1 MFVFAKKTKRKH
13 IQSLQKKRLPRI
25 YIHSFIKYLLKLE
38 NIHFSNFRSKI
49 NSLPKYI
56 LFRKMRIISKLSLV
70 FTFFL
75 SICVNSVASS
85 DTEQQL
91 LALTD
96 DVLALQNF
104 VEDIEVTSNFNFPQ
118 INTRKMSLRK

>member
-1 MFVFAKKTKRKH
+1 MKDLHRISDLCSF
-13 IQSLQKKRLPRI
+13 LQKKPKKNTFSHCRKRLPRI

-49 NSLPKYI
+49 NSLPKYF

-75 SICVNSVASS
+75 SICVNSVVSS
-85 DTEQQL
+85 DAEQQL

-104 VEDIEVTSNFNFPQ
+104 VEDIEATS
-118 INTRKMSLRK
+118 I